1 MALTLLA
8 TNNAES
14 TLASAIS
21 ATDTSLI
28 VSAGTGAEFPSVEE
42 GISYFKLTIID
53 AATGSQ
59 VEIVNVTAKT
69 GDIFT
74 IERAQEGTLARA
86 WAANDFAAN
95 MMTADTLNV
104 IAQYTQQAGE
114 SAAQALS
121 AAADASDYAKNKF
134 TFYKTPTDPDGTI
147 AGMAATT
154 DGQSFWVAQGPDA
167 LSAAWQYQNKAGV
180 PVLQAKQPGTAA
192 VTGTIREFPTLAAAQ
207 ADADAGNIMT
217 GAKGWVT
224 NSADATLADEYIN
237 NAGTLEATGRQMP
250 SQQAVDQA
258 NAKIDV
264 INETVEKIVFDGKE
278 DVYYSVVDSEGNI
291 VGVVRRTPTG
301 SAAIEFHNHASSDL
315 PMTGLFITDIDGNIK
330 FAVKDGEV
338 LSSSGFSQKEYS
350 FSKSS
355 DYSFVLSDSEGNV
368 CFAID
373 KNGKVLNPSASDSQ
387 AVLVNQAS
395 SLSSIAG
402 VAANTF
408 RVSNYQRPR
417 KKLNIYITYGQS
429 YSVGADSERRL
440 STQQYFGDLSLGS
453 NPRGQNT
460 GSTSPEYT
468 FSPTG
473 GNVLYPLIESG
484 TESPVS
490 GLINTLKW
498 LHNESMGVENDD
510 DHLFAGA
517 ATGVSAVTIAQL
529 SEGADPERYN
539 RLRTA
544 LSGFAIAAAA
554 AGYDACVAGVIYVQG
569 EADNTNT
576 YSVYTAA
583 LQTLF
588 SQINGTIKEFF
599 PNNKDVDF
607 FISQMGGY
615 FVVDTNNMAIPRA
628 QMDFCDNNPNAHFV
642 GTYAMLPCPSSGYHL
657 LANSYR
663 WFYSNIAKVVHKV
676 TQGYEHTTFRIN
688 SVKHSGNVLIVGFN
702 VPVPPLQFRN
712 AYIIQTAV
720 MFDDKGFTVTDSL
733 GSLHGS
739 DLTVEIVA
747 PTVIRITCSRTLS
760 GSVRLVL
767 GDQANHTGRH
777 NISDS
782 DPSVSMFKW
791 EINPNTSAPDYIPAL
806 NGINYPLYNWAG
818 IDSVLSTEAE

>member
-1 MALTLLA
+1 MGEYNTGNPVPSSAMPDAWDNNATIDEFVNSLELSVTTRTGTELDTLAGIQKKSDDQRVQIAEDGAAIVEETRQNLIPLSRQYLTL
-8 TNNAES
+8 
-14 TLASAIS
+14 
-21 ATDTSLI
+21 
-28 VSAGTGAEFPSVEE
+28 
-42 GISYFKLTIID
+42 
-53 AATGSQ
+53 
-59 VEIVNVTAKT
+59 
-69 GDIFT
+69 
-74 IERAQEGTLARA
+74 
-86 WAANDFAAN
+86 
-95 MMTADTLNV
+95 AD
-104 IAQYTQQAGE
+104 
-114 SAAQALS
+114 
-121 AAADASDYAKNKF
+121 
-134 TFYKTPTDPDGTI
+134 
-147 AGMAATT
+147 
-154 DGQSFWVAQGPDA
+154 
-167 LSAAWQYQNKAGV
+167 
-180 PVLQAKQPGTAA
+180 
-192 VTGTIREFPTLAAAQ
+192 AQ
-207 ADADAGNIMT
+207 ADIANIPV
-217 GAKGWVT
+217 GA
-224 NSADATLADEYIN
+224 ATYVRSTDGSSLADEYIN
-237 NAGTLEATGRQMP
+237 NAGTLEPTGRKMP

-278 DVYYSVVDSEGNI
+278 DVYYSVADKEGNI
-291 VGVVRRTPTG
+291 VGVVRRSPTG
-301 SAAIEFHNHASSDL
+301 RAVVEYKNHAIADL
-315 PMTGLFITDIDGNIK
+315 PLDGIFLTDEDGTIKFAAYDGEVLSGTGFSQRQYTITHSDEFSFVLSDIDGNIGM
-330 FAVKDGEV
+330 AVDKKGRN
-338 LSSSGFSQKEYS
+338 LAKETT
-350 FSKSS
+350 
-355 DYSFVLSDSEGNV
+355 
-368 CFAID
+368 
-373 KNGKVLNPSASDSQ
+373 SDSQ
-387 AVLVNQAS
+387 SALITHAS
-395 SLSSIAG
+395 ALSAIAG
-402 VAANTF
+402 VVANTF
-408 RVSNYQRPR
+408 RVSNNQRPR

-429 YSVGADSERRL
+429 YSVSADSERRL

-588 SQINGTIKEFF
+588 GQINGTIKEFF

-739 DLTVEIVA
+739 DLTIEIVA

>member
-1 MALTLLA
+1 MAEL
-8 TNNAES
+8 
-14 TLASAIS
+14 
-21 ATDTSLI
+21 
-28 VSAGTGAEFPSVEE
+28 P
-42 GISYFKLTIID
+42 
-53 AATGSQ
+53 
-59 VEIVNVTAKT
+59 
-69 GDIFT
+69 
-74 IERAQEGTLARA
+74 
-86 WAANDFAAN
+86 
-95 MMTADTLNV
+95 
-104 IAQYTQQAGE
+104 
-114 SAAQALS
+114 
-121 AAADASDYAKNKF
+121 
-134 TFYKTPTDPDGTI
+134 TPTQKTVPSDDIRDHVYAGGMLDKVVTSNELKYIDRLGGEHFTVDGIKDEADKVVKEVQDSITI
-147 AGMAATT
+147 LGLPFNTLSDAQDAVVEGKIPEGSVTWVQST
-154 DGQSFWVAQGPDA
+154 DDIA
-167 LSAAWQYQNKAGV
+167 
-180 PVLQAKQPGTAA
+180 
-192 VTGTIREFPTLAAAQ
+192 
-207 ADADAGNIMT
+207 
-217 GAKGWVT
+217 
-224 NSADATLADEYIN
+224 LADEYKNIS
-237 NAGTLEATGRQMP
+237 GTLTATGRQMP

-588 SQINGTIKEFF
+588 GQINGTIKEFF

-676 TQGYEHTTFRIN
+676 MQGYEHTTFRIN

-733 GSLHGS
+733 GTLHGS

-791 EINPNTSAPDYIPAL
+791 ETNPNTSAPDYIPAL

>member
-1 MALTLLA
+1 MALYKTGNPVPSSAMPDIWDDNQVQDIMINSEDLEVETRTGKMQLTWA
-8 TNNAES
+8 GLVKKNEDEIEDTRQNLIPLS
-14 TLASAIS
+14 RQYMTLADAQEDIANIPDGS
-21 ATDTSLI
+21 ATYVRS
-28 VSAGTGAEFPSVEE
+28 
-42 GISYFKLTIID
+42 
-53 AATGSQ
+53 
-59 VEIVNVTAKT
+59 
-69 GDIFT
+69 
-74 IERAQEGTLARA
+74 
-86 WAANDFAAN
+86 
-95 MMTADTLNV
+95 
-104 IAQYTQQAGE
+104 
-114 SAAQALS
+114 
-121 AAADASDYAKNKF
+121 
-134 TFYKTPTDPDGTI
+134 
-147 AGMAATT
+147 T
-154 DGQSFWVAQGPDA
+154 DGS
-167 LSAAWQYQNKAGV
+167 S
-180 PVLQAKQPGTAA
+180 
-192 VTGTIREFPTLAAAQ
+192 
-207 ADADAGNIMT
+207 
-217 GAKGWVT
+217 
-224 NSADATLADEYIN
+224 LADEYIN
-237 NAGTLEATGRQMP
+237 NGGTLEATGRQMP
-250 SQQAVDQA
+250 SQQAVDLL
-258 NAKIDV
+258 NEKTDV

-588 SQINGTIKEFF
+588 GQINGTIKEFF

-676 TQGYEHTTFRIN
+676 MQGYEHTTFRIN

-733 GSLHGS
+733 GTLHGS

-791 EINPNTSAPDYIPAL
+791 E
-806 NGINYPLYNWAG
+806 
-818 IDSVLSTEAE
+818 